1 VNRVFLTGTLK
12 DRVQVRYSPKGE
24 RIALFPLWVDDGAFF
39 VDVLYKVPQGVR
51 DCAGEAG
58 GRVMVSGMLTRA
70 GERAD
75 KLFRLKA
82 NKIFWMEE

>member
-12 DRVQVRYSPKGE
+12 DGVEVRYSPKGE
-24 RIALFPLWVDDGAFF
+24 RIAMFPLWVDDGAFF
-39 VDVLYKVPQGVR
+39 IDVLYKVPQGIS
-51 DCAGEAG
+51 DYANKAG
-58 GRVMVSGMLTRA
+58 GRVMVSGMLTKT
-70 GERAD
+70 GERAE